1 MSASAV
7 PLTAEQARINLD
19 VALKALEVAHRTFM
33 EFSASPPV
41 MTPPMMTPIPAPAS
55 VIAPPATPS
64 IFAPSPRV
72 GGAIRH
78 DARPRESP
86 LVTPS
91 VVIQP
96 KYTTRTVKPVLQ
108 TVMSAFHRD
117 HPGMYITKDAIYKA
131 VLNSPEIQTMTFE
144 RTNRDKVWIPIKTA
158 LASGKDEGMYDHNGE
173 ISSGT
178 GYRLNQDFYTRNRV

>member
-1 MSASAV
+1 MSASAT

-19 VALKALEVAHRTFM
+19 VAIKALEVAHRTFM
-33 EFSASPPV
+33 EFSASPPA
-41 MTPPMMTPIPAPAS
+41 PAPIPAPAS

-72 GGAIRH
+72 GGVIRR

-86 LVTPS
+86 LVTSS

-117 HPGMYITKDAIYKA
+117 HPGMYITKDAIIQA
-131 VLNSPEIQTMTFE
+131 ILDSPEIQTMTFD
-144 RTNRDKVWIPIKTA
+144 RANIDKVWIPIKTA
-158 LASGKDEGMYDHNGE
+158 FKEGRGKEGTEGMYDHNGNATA
-173 ISSGT
+173 GT
-178 GYRLNQDFYTRNRV
+178 GYRLNQDFYTRSRV